1 MPIISRRPLTFDAAF
16 VQSLAGR
23 VTVSA
28 AIRDPPLLPSHPGV
42 VAEPIVVHHP
52 VRGRLRILDGETDL
66 TPQDSQPK
74 RSYEAPALIA
84 YGSISAHTFTR
95 AGGGGPKM
103 GDWQVCTTDKFGEY
117 SCSSHG
123 FS

>member
-1 MPIISRRPLTFDAAF
+1 
-16 VQSLAGR
+16 
-23 VTVSA
+23 VTEHA
-28 AIRDPPLLPSHPGV
+28 
-42 VAEPIVVHHP
+42 
-52 VRGRLRILDGETDL
+52 
-66 TPQDSQPK
+66 SQTKPK
-74 RSYEAPALIA
+74 YEAPTLVE

-95 AGGGGPKM
+95 AGGGGPKV